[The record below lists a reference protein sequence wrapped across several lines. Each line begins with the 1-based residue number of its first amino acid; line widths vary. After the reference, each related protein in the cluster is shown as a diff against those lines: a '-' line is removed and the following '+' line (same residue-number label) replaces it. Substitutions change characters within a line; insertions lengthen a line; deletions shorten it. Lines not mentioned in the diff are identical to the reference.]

1 MTLHRTVETEVRV
14 RFAETDAQRIAYHAN
29 YIIWF
34 EVGRT
39 AFLEAYDLSRDRLRA
54 LRFRFVMAE
63 VQCRYLLPAY
73 FDDRLTI
80 RTTLQNLSRRSFSL
94 RYQVLRAETGELLAE
109 GSSVQVAVD
118 KEGKAVEIMSAVR
131 TLLERSLEE

>member
-1 MTLHRTVETEVRV
+1 MALHNAVETELRV

-29 YIIWF
+29 YIVWF

-39 AFLEAYDLSRDRLRA
+39 AFLEAHDLARDRLRS

-73 FDDRLTI
+73 FDDRLI
-80 RTTLQNLSRRSFSL
+80 VRTVLQNLSRRSFTL
-94 RYQVLRAETGELLAE
+94 RYEIARAETGELLAKG
-109 GSSVQVAVD
+109 GSAQVAVSR
-118 KEGKAVEIMSAVR
+118 EGKAVEIMPAVR
-131 TLLERSLEE
+131 SALEQGR